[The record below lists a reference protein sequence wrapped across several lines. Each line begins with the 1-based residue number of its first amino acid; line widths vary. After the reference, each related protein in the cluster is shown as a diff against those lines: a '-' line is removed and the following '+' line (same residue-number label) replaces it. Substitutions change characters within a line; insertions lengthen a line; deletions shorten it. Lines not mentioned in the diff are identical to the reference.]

1 LRVCI
6 DDPVVCL
13 RALAQ
18 VLLLPLLAGCSP
30 GPSPIEDLPPLEGLT
45 SDPDR
50 LPQAPAEPPGQVSI
64 RQILCTYRGAKNA
77 PGSIRRTRPEAR
89 IRAEH
94 LLGLARARGQDF
106 AALAKKYSD
115 DASTSLSGG
124 DLGVVGRGRLHPDL
138 EMAAFGLRPGQVSDV
153 TESPRG
159 FHLLQRHSP
168 TEFQAAEIAVT
179 YTGARQSTRYRPRV
193 PLTREEAR
201 LLAEQIH
208 RRILSGASFYAQAIA
223 HSDLF
228 NYESGGVY
236 PIFKPGTHP
245 PELEEIVSGLRA
257 GEVSEIIETKTG
269 FHIVTRLPV
278 HRIQVRQI
286 LIEHRRP
293 GEAAHKRSREE
304 ARRLARDVHARAL
317 TPGSDF
323 SALAR
328 KYSDGP
334 AADRGGE
341 NEPFGRGQRSFAFEQ
356 AAFSLKIGEISEV
369 VEAQAGFFIVK
380 RIR

>member
-1 LRVCI
+1 MCI
-6 DDPVVCL
+6 DDPVVRL
-13 RALAQ
+13 RTLAH
-18 VLLLPLLAGCSP
+18 LLLLLLLAGCSP
-30 GPSPIEDLPPLEGLT
+30 GPSPVEDLPPLEGLT
-45 SDPDR
+45 PDPDR
-50 LPQAPAEPPGQVSI
+50 LPRPPAEPPAQVPI
-64 RQILCTYRGAKNA
+64 RQVLCTYRGAKNA
-77 PGSIRRTRPEAR
+77 PGSIRRTRREAR

-94 LLGLARARGQDF
+94 LLELARARGQDF

-138 EMAAFGLRPGQVSDV
+138 EKAAFGLGPGQVSDV
-153 TESPRG
+153 AESPRG

-179 YTGARQSTRYRPRV
+179 YTGAKQSTRYRLRV
-193 PLTREEAR
+193 PRAREEAR
-201 LLAEQIH
+201 GLAEQIH
-208 RRILSGASFYAQAIA
+208 RRVLSGASFFAEAIA

-228 NYESGGVY
+228 NYESGGIY

-245 PELEEIVSGLRA
+245 PELEEIVSGLRVGA
-257 GEVSEIIETKTG
+257 VSEIIETGTG
-269 FHIVTRLPV
+269 FHIVKRLPV

-293 GEAAHKRSREE
+293 GEAADAHKRSREE
-304 ARRLARDVHARAL
+304 ARRLALEVRARAQ

-334 AADRGGE
+334 AVDRGGE

-356 AAFSLKIGEISEV
+356 AAFSLKIGEISPV
-369 VEAQAGFFIVK
+369 IEAPAGFFIVK